1 MAEPKP
7 APERTFES
15 EGLTSAGLRLV
26 KDAPTQPAKGSESLP
41 ASATTTRKDV
51 VERLLDRIKR
61 I

>member
-15 EGLTSAGLRLV
+15 EGLTSTSLRLV
-26 KDAPTQPAKGSESLP
+26 KETPAQPAKGSESLP
-41 ASATTTRKDV
+41 ASAITTQKDV